1 MRVTTTGANG
11 IYLIKG
17 FEGFSAT
24 PYPDPAGTGGRP
36 YTIGYGT
43 TVYPDGRRVEL
54 TDKPIDESTALV
66 YLSHDLK
73 AFETGVDSLTR
84 DDLTQNQFGALVSF
98 AYNCGLQNLKV
109 STLLKKVN
117 ANPNDPTI
125 AAEFMRW
132 NKANSKVLAGLTR
145 RRKAEYELYFT
156 K

>member
-1 MRVTTTGANG
+1 MRVTTTGTAG

-17 FEGFSAT
+17 FEGFESK
-24 PYPDPAGTGGRP
+24 PYPDPATGARP

-43 TVYPDGRRVEL
+43 TVYPNGTRVEL
-54 TDKPIDESTALV
+54 TDPAIDESTALV

-73 AFETGVDSLTR
+73 VFENGVDALTR

-98 AYNCGLQNLKV
+98 GYNCGLQNLKV

-125 AAEFMRW
+125 AAEFLRW
-132 NKANSKVLAGLTR
+132 NKANGKVMNGLTR
-145 RRKAEYELYFT
+145 RRKAEADLYFS